1 MSVLPPNGAFA
12 KDNVGPGGAAGAAAI
27 DTLSANYAAFDN
39 GIKSDAGEDLAADLA
54 ADATVFD
61 DVNFDEKMQ
70 AQDLDSFQR

>member
-12 KDNVGPGGAAGAAAI
+12 KDDVGPGGAAGAAAI
-27 DTLSANYAAFDN
+27 DTLSANSAAFDN
-39 GIKSDAGEDLAADLA
+39 GIKSDAGEDLAE
-54 ADATVFD
+54 DATVFD